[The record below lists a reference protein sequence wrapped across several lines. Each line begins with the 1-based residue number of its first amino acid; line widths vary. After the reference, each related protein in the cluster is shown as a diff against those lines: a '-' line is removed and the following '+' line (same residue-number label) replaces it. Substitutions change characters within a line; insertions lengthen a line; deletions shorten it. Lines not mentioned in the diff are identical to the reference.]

1 MLRLKVMNSKKT
13 KSNLKRSIQVNL
25 KKANLLALVLNFEKY
40 WLSYSLSEGLFYS
53 KEVRAEA
60 SKIVPLFYDL
70 YGKKT
75 IVLPDKRINDVDMFE
90 SRLFIERLE
99 EWLKTNEKYPKVSFG
114 KEYTNRSS
122 LYLQVVFIELESQLV
137 KEIGLPEPLSFTA
150 TVQEFYFRKKQLK
163 WASQLPEQL
172 IEAAMEPSF
181 MTEMSRSDTLVM
193 VADIRRSQD
202 LITYGMSPNM
212 YREQIIGFLTEVRK
226 ILLEDYGIYD
236 RFTGDG
242 YIAYFNSFACRMG
255 GRDYYEMA
263 LDACNR
269 IQNFAE
275 GYFDN
280 WSRQIRKIPIEP
292 IGLSIGIDCGIV
304 DFKNIDDQ
312 LFAIGDACVWATRM
326 CNAGKRGQVIFNNIP
341 FHQIA
346 EYGEEGFCSIIDSE
360 TKNGEAF
367 RAFSIIPSKVNY
379 SPKTIKDPSLN
390 TPAAIS

>member
-1 MLRLKVMNSKKT
+1 MNLNKAINEQKKF
-13 KSNLKRSIQVNL
+13 NQVKL

-60 SKIVPLFYDL
+60 RKIVPLFYDL

-75 IVLPDKRINDVDMFE
+75 IVLPDNSINDVDMFE
-90 SRLFIERLE
+90 SRLFIKGLE
-99 EWLKTNEKYPKVSFG
+99 EWINSNEKYPKVSFG

-122 LYLQVVFIELESQLV
+122 LYLQVVFMELESQLV
-137 KEIGLPEPLSFTA
+137 KEIGFPKSLSLAA
-150 TVQEFYFRKKQLK
+150 TVQESYFRKKQLK
-163 WASQLPEQL
+163 WASQIPKQL

-202 LITYGMSPNM
+202 LITYGMSPNS

-236 RFTGDG
+236 RFTGYG
-242 YIAYFNSFACRMG
+242 YIAYFNSFVCRMG
-255 GRDYYEMA
+255 GRDYYEMT
-263 LDACNR
+263 LDACKR
-269 IQNFAE
+269 IQEFSE
-275 GYFDN
+275 DYFDN

-304 DFKNIDDQ
+304 DFKDIDDQ

-341 FHQIA
+341 FHQIE
-346 EYGEEGFCSIIDSE
+346 EYGENGFCSVIESE
-360 TKNGEAF
+360 TKNGESF

-379 SPKTIKDPSLN
+379 SPKTIKDPLLN